1 MSSKTIF
8 RQSTDIISIPSGD
21 YTVEELEAYIRL
33 GKLVFKPLV
42 SKSSKTLF
50 GLSKLAIMEDD

>member
-8 RQSTDIISIPSGD
+8 RQSTDVISIPSGD

-33 GKLVFKPLV
+33 GKL
-42 SKSSKTLF
+42 
-50 GLSKLAIMEDD
+50 AIMEDD

>member
-8 RQSTDIISIPSGD
+8 RKSTDIISIPSGD

-33 GKLVFKPLV
+33 GKL
-42 SKSSKTLF
+42 
-50 GLSKLAIMEDD
+50 AMEAE